1 MRCSVDGQWLHIAVS
16 DTGIG
21 IAPEFLPYMFDRF
34 RQADSRSTRSH
45 GGLGLGL
52 AIARHMVEQHGGQ
65 IEAHS
70 KGPGLGT
77 TIAIR
82 LPAAPPV
89 AASIPATPTISEVAN
104 LRLDGLT
111 IVVVDD
117 QPDSRDMLRSLLGS
131 RGATTLP
138 CDSVATALQQMTS
151 ARVDLIVA
159 DIGMPESDGFDLI
172 RRVRANGSRT
182 PAIAVTAYARAEDRT
197 HAIDSGYAAYCAK
210 PIEHAAAAHQH
221 PGVLARSS

>member
-1 MRCSVDGQWLHIAVS
+1 MSEPRAV
-16 DTGIG
+16 
-21 IAPEFLPYMFDRF
+21 
-34 RQADSRSTRSH
+34 
-45 GGLGLGL
+45 
-52 AIARHMVEQHGGQ
+52 
-65 IEAHS
+65 
-70 KGPGLGT
+70 GPGLGT

-151 ARVDLIVA
+151 ARWI
-159 DIGMPESDGFDLI
+159 
-172 RRVRANGSRT
+172 
-182 PAIAVTAYARAEDRT
+182 
-197 HAIDSGYAAYCAK
+197 
-210 PIEHAAAAHQH
+210 
-221 PGVLARSS
+221 

>member
-1 MRCSVDGQWLHIAVS
+1 M
-16 DTGIG
+16 
-21 IAPEFLPYMFDRF
+21 
-34 RQADSRSTRSH
+34 
-45 GGLGLGL
+45 
-52 AIARHMVEQHGGQ
+52 
-65 IEAHS
+65 
-70 KGPGLGT
+70 
-77 TIAIR
+77 
-82 LPAAPPV
+82 
-89 AASIPATPTISEVAN
+89 SEVAD

-159 DIGMPESDGFDLI
+159 DISMPESDGFDLI

-182 PAIAVTAYARAEDRT
+182 PAIAVTAYAREGGSHARDRLWLC
-197 HAIDSGYAAYCAK
+197 GVCAK
-210 PIEHAAAAHQH
+210 PIDTLQLLTSIQ
-221 PGVLARSS
+221 GVLARSS